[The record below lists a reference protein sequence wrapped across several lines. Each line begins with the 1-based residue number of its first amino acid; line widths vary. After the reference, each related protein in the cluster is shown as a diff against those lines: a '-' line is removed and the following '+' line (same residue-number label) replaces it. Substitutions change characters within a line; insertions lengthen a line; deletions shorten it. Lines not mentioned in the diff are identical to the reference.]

1 MEPSRERKYA
11 PICMSVSTMAWFPTL
26 HAVWMGSASSR
37 AGSGLLKYTP
47 SLMSRMAWSDGWM
60 EWCGRA

>member
-1 MEPSRERKYA
+1 
-11 PICMSVSTMAWFPTL
+11 MAWFPAL

-47 SLMSRMAWSDGWM
+47 SLMSRMAWVEAMDGAVLA
-60 EWCGRA
+60 GVGV